1 MKDSG
6 LKMRRTIKASEEARQ
21 KRIAKREAHT
31 VYAEVMLYYD
41 ALPRSSS
48 SVVASQHDPSTI
60 ETIPEFLMINGEKV
74 AVTNRNY
81 EQIIELPEFSEIKP
95 AIEKYI
101 AFVKQVEDWVSDNC
115 NHLETSFSS
124 RSMSRYLTF
133 AEKGK
138 RVTMKS
144 NLYYFDC
151 RLTTHQLRGQA
162 QTEAKRIR
170 EDKYDEHNKQHGG
183 KFILAK
189 PIEIR
194 VNKANFESYDAAYE
208 YAINE
213 IQERMKKPR

>member
-1 MKDSG
+1 MKK
-6 LKMRRTIKASEEARQ
+6 LAKASDTARQ
-21 KRIAKREAHT
+21 ERIAQRAANT
-31 VYAEVMLYYD
+31 VEVEVMLYYD
-41 ALPRSSS
+41 MASGSGHS
-48 SVVASQHDPSTI
+48 SVAASQRGSSNI
-60 ETIPEFLMINGEKV
+60 ETIPEFVKIDGDKV
-74 AVTNRNY
+74 VITNRNY
-81 EQIIELPEFSEIKP
+81 EQIVELPEFAEVKS

-101 AFVKQVEDWVSDNC
+101 ALVRRIEDWVDANC
-115 NHLETSFSS
+115 NHIETSFSS

-162 QTEAKRIR
+162 RTEAKRIR
-170 EDKYDEHNKQHGG
+170 EDKFDNYNTQHDG

-189 PIEIR
+189 PIEFR

-213 IQERMKKPR
+213 VLERMDKPL